1 MFSFIFKFYL
11 ILFLGR
17 TLKLVGME
25 SMPPSLGAQRS
36 CCVAILNVLFLS
48 FVLLFIHLV
57 LNVFL
62 AHSAVRAKGN
72 VAGERTSQTL
82 TAQGERALM
91 QLDGDVRG

>member
-1 MFSFIFKFYL
+1 
-11 ILFLGR
+11 
-17 TLKLVGME
+17 ME
-25 SMPPSLGAQRS
+25 AHWNALGAQS
-36 CCVAILNVLFLS
+36 LNHWTASEVLCCVAILNVLFLS
-48 FVLLFIHLV
+48 FVLLFIHLL

-91 QLDGDVRG
+91 QLDGAVRG

>member
-1 MFSFIFKFYL
+1 
-11 ILFLGR
+11 
-17 TLKLVGME
+17 ME
-25 SMPPSLGAQRS
+25 AHWNALGAQS
-36 CCVAILNVLFLS
+36 LNHCTASEVLCCVAILNVLFLS
-48 FVLLFIHLV
+48 FVLLFIHLL

-91 QLDGDVRG
+91 QLDGAVRG